1 MVNLKPMLAV
11 EAELEK
17 LEYPVLVSAKLDGI
31 RAVIKDGKVLSR
43 SLKPI
48 PNKFVQSEI
57 SKFPLL
63 NGLDGE
69 LIVGSPVDKN
79 CMQNTTSGVMSQDGE
94 PDFTYFVFD
103 YWTNPEVPYH
113 LRFDHLSLWEVRGCF
128 KQTKGRVKVLPHE
141 IVHNKEQLL
150 WFEERVL
157 SEGFEGVMIRK
168 RDAPYKYG
176 RSTVKQ
182 GYLLKLKRFAD
193 SEAEVVEAEELLH
206 NHNEATLDALGNT
219 VRSDHKDGKVGGDT
233 LGALVVKDITT
244 GITFKIGT
252 GFDATTR
259 QELWDMHKEGALVGK
274 IVKYKSFLIGVKEA
288 PRFPVFLGFRDKLD
302 M

>member
-1 MVNLKPMLAV
+1 M
-11 EAELEK
+11 
-17 LEYPVLVSAKLDGI
+17 
-31 RAVIKDGKVLSR
+31 
-43 SLKPI
+43 
-48 PNKFVQSEI
+48 
-57 SKFPLL
+57 
-63 NGLDGE
+63 
-69 LIVGSPVDKN
+69 GSPLDKN

-94 PDFTYFVFD
+94 PDFKYYVFD
-103 YWTNPEVPYH
+103 YWTHPDRPFETRIGDITRWKNTTA
-113 LRFDHLSLWEVRGCF
+113 F
-128 KQTKGRVKVLPHE
+128 KQCSNFVVVLKHTKVDNMEELLQLE
-141 IVHNKEQLL
+141 EQYLKMGY
-150 WFEERVL
+150 
-157 SEGFEGVMIRK
+157 EGLMIRK
-168 RDAPYKYG
+168 PDAPYKYG

-193 SEAEVVEAEELLH
+193 SEAEIVEAEELLH

>member
-1 MVNLKPMLAV
+1 
-11 EAELEK
+11 
-17 LEYPVLVSAKLDGI
+17 
-31 RAVIKDGKVLSR
+31 
-43 SLKPI
+43 
-48 PNKFVQSEI
+48 
-57 SKFPLL
+57 
-63 NGLDGE
+63 
-69 LIVGSPVDKN
+69 
-79 CMQNTTSGVMSQDGE
+79 MQNTTSGVMSQDGE

-113 LRFDHLSLWEVRGCF
+113 LRFDHLSSWEVKGCF
-128 KQTKGRVKVLPHE
+128 KQTKGRVRVLPHE

-168 RDAPYKYG
+168 PDAPYKYG

-259 QELWDMHKEGALVGK
+259 QELWDMHRDGTLIGK

>member
-1 MVNLKPMLAV
+1 MLAV
-11 EAELEK
+11 EVELEK
-17 LEYPVLVSAKLDGI
+17 LEFPVIASPKLDGI

-48 PNKFVQSEI
+48 PNKHIQKQFSRYPI
-57 SKFPLL
+57 L

-69 LIVGSPVDKN
+69 LIVGSPLDKN

-94 PDFTYFVFD
+94 PNFKYYVFD
-103 YWTNPEVPYH
+103 YWTHPDRPFETRIGDITRWKNTTA
-113 LRFDHLSLWEVRGCF
+113 F
-128 KQTKGRVKVLPHE
+128 KQCSNFVVVLKHIKVDNMEELLQLE
-141 IVHNKEQLL
+141 EQYLKM
-150 WFEERVL
+150 
-157 SEGFEGVMIRK
+157 GYEGVMIRK

-259 QELWDMHKEGALVGK
+259 QELWDMHKEGVLVGK